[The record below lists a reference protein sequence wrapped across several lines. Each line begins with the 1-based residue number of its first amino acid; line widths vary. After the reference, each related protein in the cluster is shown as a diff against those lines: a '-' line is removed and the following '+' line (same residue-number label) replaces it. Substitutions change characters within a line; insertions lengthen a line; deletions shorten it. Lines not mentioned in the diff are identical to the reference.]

1 MHPRFQTAFAQLA
14 DNLQS
19 ALEPILA
26 DKYFPALL
34 TGEQVSSLKS
44 ATGLDEDAL
53 AFALLP
59 LAAACARTPLSNF
72 NVGAIARGVSGT
84 WYFGANM
91 EFIGATMQQ
100 TVHAEQSAI
109 SHAWLSGE
117 KALAAITVNYTPC
130 GHCRQF
136 MNELNSGLDLR
147 IHLPGREAHALR
159 DYLPDAFGPKD
170 LEIKTLLMD
179 EQDHGYALTGDALS
193 QAAIAAANRSH
204 MPYSK
209 SPSGVA
215 LECKDGR
222 IFSGSYAEN
231 AAFNPT
237 LPPLQGALI
246 LLNLK
251 GYDYPDIQ
259 RAVLAE
265 KADAP
270 LIQWDATSA
279 TLKAL
284 GCQAVTCVA
293 REELDEFPASEKE
306 FTSARELGVS
316 IIDGFTPV
324 AVEGNKVTFKHVRLS
339 GELTMAADKIIL
351 AVGQHARLD
360 AFAEL
365 EPQRN
370 TIKTQNYQTRDPQV
384 FAAGDIVEGDK
395 TVVYAVKTG
404 KEAAEA
410 IHHYLEGAC
419 SC

>member
-100 TVHAEQSAI
+100 TVHAEQ
-109 SHAWLSGE
+109 
-117 KALAAITVNYTPC
+117 TVNYTPC

-259 RAVLAE
+259 RAVLGE

-284 GCQAVTCVA
+284 GCH
-293 REELDEFPASEKE
+293 
-306 FTSARELGVS
+306 S
-316 IIDGFTPV
+316 IDRV
-324 AVEGNKVTFKHVRLS
+324 L
-339 GELTMAADKIIL
+339 L
-351 AVGQHARLD
+351 A
-360 AFAEL
+360 
-365 EPQRN
+365 
-370 TIKTQNYQTRDPQV
+370 
-384 FAAGDIVEGDK
+384 
-395 TVVYAVKTG
+395 
-404 KEAAEA
+404 
-410 IHHYLEGAC
+410 
-419 SC
+419 